1 MQGNFANFRR
11 RPERQLD
18 KAGLGGLLHHFFAC
32 CMLAFLLNV
41 RVVINASE
49 SLCEVEIVDLSI
61 VIKLH

>member
-18 KAGLGGLLHHFFAC
+18 KGGFLHHFFAY
-32 CMLAFLLNV
+32 CMLAFLWNV

-49 SLCEVEIVDLSI
+49 FLCEVEIVDLFI

>member
-11 RPERQLD
+11 RPKRQLD
-18 KAGLGGLLHHFFAC
+18 DGYYIIFFAY
-32 CMLAFLLNV
+32 CMLAFLWNV

-49 SLCEVEIVDLSI
+49 FLCEVEIVDLFI